1 MWKWSHLSPT
11 NLGRTRCYWSPLCQL
26 WLSQSSW
33 QQPAHTRQ
41 PTICQIQCH
50 WSSCSLHGYMDLYNN
65 RQFVT
70 IYPYF
75 LYFFLNSHI
84 FTFSHL
90 VTCCGSIQLSTTNA
104 DFLSVGVYAN
114 YIKGT
119 WTPNG
124 TIFNDRYFLLL
135 LALIKAGLLIQSHMD
150 FLFICI
156 CFNFLSST
164 YYSTA

>member
-1 MWKWSHLSPT
+1 MATWT
-11 NLGRTRCYWSPLCQL
+11 CTTTGNLLPFIHIFC
-26 WLSQSSW
+26 
-33 QQPAHTRQ
+33 
-41 PTICQIQCH
+41 
-50 WSSCSLHGYMDLYNN
+50 
-65 RQFVT
+65 
-70 IYPYF
+70 
-75 LYFFLNSHI
+75 YFFLNSHI

-124 TIFNDRYFLLL
+124 TIFNERYFLFL

-150 FLFICI
+150 FYLFAFVSIFCHQPI
-156 CFNFLSST
+156 T
-164 YYSTA
+164 VQPKTVVE